1 MYFGAFVL
9 LLDKRNA
16 SISDYPAERRLPR
29 PGLVIRTKN
38 SSPKSFYGFAAVLTV
53 LKEIISTFGRIQKM
67 LNLGWAFF
75 IISWRTTM
83 IALRASYVARVAS
96 SYEMLRIAMSGF
108 AALKV

>member
-38 SSPKSFYGFAAVLTV
+38 SSPKSFYGFAAALTV
-53 LKEIISTFGRIQKM
+53 HKEIISTKGRNLQKM
-67 LNLGWAFF
+67 LRICGAFF
-75 IISWRTTM
+75 VISWTN
-83 IALRASYVARVAS
+83 
-96 SYEMLRIAMSGF
+96 
-108 AALKV
+108 